1 MGFIFATVLIDMI
14 SIGLIIPVLPV
25 IAGSFSQTQAEHA
38 QAFLWVAAAFGIANF
53 IGSPV
58 LGALSD
64 QYGRRPVLLLGF
76 FGLALSFFVTA
87 SATALWMLVVVRLF
101 SGAMQANI
109 SVANAYVAD
118 ITPPEDRAKRFG
130 MLGAAFGVGFILGPA
145 TGGLLGEI
153 DVRLP
158 FWVAGTLALVNLA
171 YGFFVLPES
180 LPQEKRRKMD
190 WRKANPVSALSGLVQ
205 LQAVG
210 PLVGVIA
217 LASLAQFILHASW
230 VLFTTFK
237 FGWGPKENGLS
248 LFAVGFM
255 SALVQGFL
263 LPRMLKRFPTQR
275 LVVWALL
282 SSALTYFGWALV
294 PEGWMLVLLIVLNV
308 FGYAATAA
316 IQSIVSNA
324 VDATRQGATMGAV
337 ASLNSLMAVLGPI
350 IGPTLLIQV
359 AELPQGDWRIGAPFL
374 LCALLQTLALLLA
387 LQYAS
392 ADGTLYHRRRPAATC
407 PVRQPLQNRAR
418 RVGSRPAPSLP

>member
-1 MGFIFATVLIDMI
+1 MRQASMGFIFATVLIDMI

-25 IAGSFSQTQAEHA
+25 IAGSFSETNAEHA
-38 QAFLWVAAAFGIANF
+38 QAFLWVAMAFGFANF

-87 SATALWMLVVVRLF
+87 SATALWMLIVVRLF

-180 LPQEKRRKMD
+180 LPPEKRRKMD
-190 WRKANPVSALSGLVQ
+190 WRKANPVSALSGLVR
-205 LQAVG
+205 LKGVG
-210 PLVGVIA
+210 PLVWVIGLSA
-217 LASLAQFILHASW
+217 LAQYVLHASW

-275 LVVWALL
+275 LVVWSLL
-282 SSALTYFGWALV
+282 SSSLTYLGWALV
-294 PEGWMLVLLIVLNV
+294 PEGWMLVVLIVMNV
-308 FGYAATAA
+308 FGYAAQAS
-316 IQSIVSNA
+316 IQSIVSNS
-324 VDATRQGATMGAV
+324 VDATRQGTTMGAV
-337 ASLNSLMAVLGPI
+337 ASLNSLMAVLGPV

-359 AELPQGDWRIGAPFL
+359 AELREGDWRIGAPFL
-374 LCALLQTLALLLA
+374 LCALLQAVALLMA
-387 LQYAS
+387 LQWQR
-392 ADGTLYHRRRPAATC
+392 TH
-407 PVRQPLQNRAR
+407 PLKPEAQAH
-418 RVGSRPAPSLP
+418 A

>member
-1 MGFIFATVLIDMI
+1 MLI
-14 SIGLIIPVLPV
+14 
-25 IAGSFSQTQAEHA
+25 
-38 QAFLWVAAAFGIANF
+38 
-53 IGSPV
+53 
-58 LGALSD
+58 
-64 QYGRRPVLLLGF
+64 
-76 FGLALSFFVTA
+76 
-87 SATALWMLVVVRLF
+87 VVRLF

-130 MLGAAFGVGFILGPA
+130 LLGAAFGVGFILGPA

-180 LPQEKRRKMD
+180 LPIEKRRPVD
-190 WRKANPVSALSGLVQ
+190 WRKANPVSALNGLAQ
-205 LQAVG
+205 LKAVG
-210 PLVGVIA
+210 PLVWVIA
-217 LASLAQFILHASW
+217 LSALAQFVLHSSW

-263 LPRMLKRFPTQR
+263 LPKLLKRFPTQR

-282 SSALTYFGWALV
+282 SSSLTYLGWALV
-294 PEGWMLVLLIVLNV
+294 PEGWMLVVLIVMNV
-308 FGYAATAA
+308 FGYAAAA
-316 IQSIVSNA
+316 SIQSIISNS

-374 LCALLQTLALLLA
+374 LCAALQALALWIA
-387 LQYAS
+387 LQWQRS
-392 ADGTLYHRRRPAATC
+392 H
-407 PVRQPLQNRAR
+407 PLNPKAQAH
-418 RVGSRPAPSLP
+418 A

>member
-387 LQYAS
+387 LQWQR
-392 ADGTLYHRRRPAATC
+392 TH
-407 PVRQPLQNRAR
+407 PLKAQAH
-418 RVGSRPAPSLP
+418 A